1 MFGAGNGVAVASATD
16 DTQLSAVLKGT
27 SAATLA
33 NNRLTGVTVGQWRQ
47 SVSGRMGGAAN
58 QQVLL

>member
-1 MFGAGNGVAVASATD
+1 MAGATD
-16 DTQLSAVLKGT
+16 DTPLSAVLKGT

-47 SVSGRMGGAAN
+47 SVTARMGGAAN